1 MNFAKKLLCI
11 LMAVLCLG
19 SIPMGVN
26 AQEDVAPYI
35 QRMIQ
40 YYLHYQSDAREEINT
55 LLEYIVDRDPGQGL
69 LWQQIMADWA
79 YCNEEQTVTVRV
91 LPDGLPQDDSLCI
104 VVLGYGL
111 NADGSMKEELVDR
124 LVVALASALKYP
136 NAYVC
141 VTGGATASGSSNT
154 EAGQMAVWLQSKGLE
169 SSRLILETKSL
180 STHAN
185 ATKVYRILNSQY
197 PQVTNV
203 AVVSSDYHI
212 PWGTAV
218 FSAAFRYG
226 AYNGGREIALV
237 GNAANVT
244 GKTMDT
250 LYSQALGISAIAGFR
265 FDGSAVP
272 ARYAAVEEVAT
283 EALYLTEPVAA
294 EPEEDQSWMHFP
306 AAMLVLAGVILLIPA
321 KKKNMVKE

>member
-1 MNFAKKLLCI
+1 MNRMRKLLCV
-11 LMAVLCLG
+11 LLAALCLWQLTG
-19 SIPMGVN
+19 KTE
-26 AQEDVAPYI
+26 AKEDVTPYI

-40 YYLHYQSDAREEINT
+40 YYLHYQSDAREEIDT
-55 LLEYIVDRDPGQGL
+55 LLEYITDRDPGQGL
-69 LWQQIMADWA
+69 LWRQIMTDWI
-79 YCNEEQTVTVRV
+79 YCNEEQAVTFGV
-91 LPDGLPQDDSLCI
+91 LPDGLPRDDSLCI

-136 NAYVC
+136 DAYVC

-154 EAGQMAVWLQSKGLE
+154 EAGQMAAWLQSKGLE

-185 ATKVYRILNSQY
+185 ATKVYSILNSQY
-197 PQVTNV
+197 PQITNV

-212 PWGTAV
+212 SWGTAV

-226 AYNGGREIALV
+226 AYHGGREITLV
-237 GNAANVT
+237 GNAANAT
-244 GKTMDT
+244 EKTMDT
-250 LYSQALGISAIAGFR
+250 LYSQALGISAIAGLS

-272 ARYAAVEEVAT
+272 ARYAAAEEVAT

-294 EPEEDQSWMHFP
+294 EPEKDRNWMVFP
-306 AAMLVLAGVILLIPA
+306 AVMLALAGVIVLIPV
-321 KKKNMVKE
+321 KKKETVEK

>member
-1 MNFAKKLLCI
+1 MNFAKRLLCI
-11 LMAVLCLG
+11 LLAVLCLWR
-19 SIPMGVN
+19 IPVGVN
-26 AQEDVAPYI
+26 AQEDVSPYI
-35 QRMIQ
+35 QRLIQ
-40 YYLHYQSDAREEINT
+40 YYLHYQSDAREEIDT
-55 LLEYIVDRDPGQGL
+55 LLQYIVDRDPGQGL

-79 YCNEEQTVTVRV
+79 YCNEEKTVTFGV
-91 LPDGLPQDDSLCI
+91 LPEGLPQDDSLCI

-141 VTGGATASGSSNT
+141 VTGGATASRSSNT
-154 EAGQMAVWLQSKGLE
+154 EAGQMSAWLQSKGLE
-169 SSRLILETKSL
+169 SSRLILETRSL

-185 ATKVYRILNSQY
+185 ATKVYSILNSQY
-197 PQVTNV
+197 PQVTSV

-226 AYNGGREIALV
+226 AYNGGREITLV
-237 GNAANVT
+237 GNAANAT

-250 LYSQALGISAIAGFR
+250 LYSQALGISAIAGLS

-272 ARYAAVEEVAT
+272 ARYAAEEVAA
-283 EALYLTEPVAA
+283 EALLLTEPVAA
-294 EPEEDQSWMHFP
+294 EPEEDRSWMIFP
-306 AAMLVLAGVILLIPA
+306 AAMLALVGVILLIPA
-321 KKKNMVKE
+321 KKKNTVKE